1 MSRLTMS
8 AWLKK
13 LIGDV
18 VFVKVNISRFLV
30 FKLHISQVTQSM
42 TSADKEFSQSPQI
55 SSSYYFW
62 NLR

>member
-1 MSRLTMS
+1 MTRLTMS

-30 FKLHISQVTQSM
+30 FKLHISHVTQSM
-42 TSADKEFSQSPQI
+42 TSVDKEFSQSPQI
-55 SSSYYFW
+55 SSAYHVW

>member
-1 MSRLTMS
+1 MTRLTMS

-30 FKLHISQVTQSM
+30 FKLHSQVTQSM
-42 TSADKEFSQSPQI
+42 TSIDKEFSQSPQI
-55 SSSYYFW
+55 SSSYHVW

>member
-1 MSRLTMS
+1 MTRLTMS

-42 TSADKEFSQSPQI
+42 TSADKEFSQSPQVYAI
-55 SSSYYFW
+55 SGT
-62 NLR
+62 

>member
-1 MSRLTMS
+1 MTRLTMS

-18 VFVKVNISRFLV
+18 VFVKVNLSRFLV

-42 TSADKEFSQSPQI
+42 ASIDKEFSQSPQI
-55 SSSYYFW
+55 SSSYHVW